1 MKTYKYLV
9 LIIFALAIFIATSNT
24 LYAQSV
30 APIHITEV
38 QTGGVSSETGQED
51 PQLEFIELYN
61 ASSGP
66 ISLAGLELQFLTEK
80 HNGTDPPTRQIA
92 TFTDADVIEPS
103 SFYIVSYS
111 GYITNAQFYYQKYSS
126 TGQLTK
132 TSGSVRLYDLSQKTT
147 VDLFG
152 YGSAL
157 QNESKSA
164 KAPAIGVSS
173 QRCMQNG
180 NAVDTNNN
188 SVDFAEYAQNTP
200 FGIPACIMAE
210 PENPVPDPPNP
221 PSDPPP
227 SGGPIDTA
235 PNPSENALQNSC
247 AGIEVSEV
255 LPNPAGADA
264 GKEFIELF
272 NSTNTA
278 IDLNGCYLR
287 LEGSNKEY
295 TFAENIIAPQQ
306 YSMFSDLVTN
316 FTLPNSSGDTVTLYD
331 VNDVLL
337 STVAYGGGLDD
348 DVSWA
353 KVDGKWVATY
363 LVTPNNPNIAVLIK
377 PCPAGQIRNP
387 QTERCVTEVTA
398 ASVSSASCPVGQE
411 RNPATNR
418 CRAIVTSSVDSLVVC
433 KPGQE
438 RNPQTNR
445 CRTIAS
451 SVASLVACKPGQ
463 ERNPETNRCRN
474 IVTVASAKPCPA
486 GQERNLE
493 TNRCRKIIN
502 KDSDFASTLGVADIP
517 TTKGDMTGLIL
528 AGLIAVFAILY
539 GLWAWRD
546 DIRFAIKSFIGRM
559 QRNPD

>member
-1 MKTYKYLV
+1 MKTLKYLIA
-9 LIIFALAIFIATSNT
+9 IIILAAFFVATPNI

-30 APIHITEV
+30 VPVYITEV
-38 QTGGVSSETGQED
+38 QTGGVSSVTAQED

-61 ASSGP
+61 AGNEP
-66 ISLAGLELQFLTEK
+66 VSLAGLELQFLTEK
-80 HNGTDPPTRQIA
+80 HLGGEVPTRQIA
-92 TFTDADVIEPS
+92 TFTESDVIEPGLFYVVS
-103 SFYIVSYS
+103 NAGYIVNSQY
-111 GYITNAQFYYQKYSS
+111 TYQNYSS

-132 TSGSVRLYDLSQKTT
+132 TSGSVRLYDLNQKATA
-147 VDLFG
+147 DLFG

-164 KAPAIGVSS
+164 KAPAAGVSS
-173 QRCMQNG
+173 QRCMQNSIV
-180 NAVDTNNN
+180 VDTNNN
-188 SVDFAEYAQNTP
+188 SVDFAEYAQATP
-200 FGIPACIMAE
+200 FGIPNCVAEE
-210 PENPVPDPPNP
+210 PEDPIPDPPITPN
-221 PSDPPP
+221 DPPP
-227 SGGPIDTA
+227 SDEPINPEPEPNQNA
-235 PNPSENALQNSC
+235 PLNSC
-247 AGIEVSEV
+247 AGAEISEV

-264 GKEFIELF
+264 GKEFIEIY
-272 NSTNTA
+272 NSTNA
-278 IDLNGCYLR
+278 VIDLNGCYLR
-287 LEGSNKEY
+287 LEGSDKEF
-295 TFAENIIAPQQ
+295 TFAESLIAPQQ
-306 YSMFSDLVTN
+306 YSIFSDVVTN
-316 FTLPNSSGDTVTLYD
+316 LTLPNSSGDTVSLYD
-331 VNDVLL
+331 ANDTLL
-337 STVAYGGGLDD
+337 ASVAYSSGLDD

-353 KVDGKWVATY
+353 KVEGKWVATY
-363 LVTPNNPNIAVLIK
+363 SVTPNSANIAVLIK
-377 PCPAGQIRNP
+377 PCPVGQTRNS

-398 ASVSSASCPVGQE
+398 ASVSSISCPVGQE

-418 CRAIVTSSVDSLVVC
+418 CKAIVTSSTNSLVVC

-438 RNPQTNR
+438 RNPETNR

-493 TNRCRKIIN
+493 TNRCRKITN
-502 KDSDFASTLGVADIP
+502 NENDFASTLGVTDIP

-528 AGLIAVFAILY
+528 AGLIAVSAILY

-546 DIRFAIKSFIGRM
+546 DIRLAIKSFMGRM